1 MMTGS
6 MILSKLEIKNLE
18 NDHLILT
25 TYGKIVEIKKNVID
39 LDFINCWRYEI
50 QVKLSPMYRSVVNAK
65 CTAEPL
71 DRLPNVQPPKQPL
84 SLYEQHRKL
93 MDSPFLEQLQSM
105 LEQTTPFSEQHSSI
119 LEHPLLMEELAPL
132 KQLPP
137 SQEHL
142 PPLYKICLFYHSMF
156 VFLFYEPNVYDDIDK
171 INIINE
177 RILAFQHTMS
187 EQNYTN
193 LLNNADLNLFNQS
206 IFQNI
211 IELYESYFSEFN
223 FLLKFCRETSI
234 VERNLFIFW
243 NVLAFTRK
251 LIRSFVDHQYLDN
264 CNNNINYY
272 DQILYQ
278 RWTKDNENKRRK
290 NALYSNDF
298 NISTYAST

>member
-25 TYGKIVEIKKNVID
+25 TYGKIVEI
-39 LDFINCWRYEI
+39 
-50 QVKLSPMYRSVVNAK
+50 
-65 CTAEPL
+65 
-71 DRLPNVQPPKQPL
+71 
-84 SLYEQHRKL
+84 
-93 MDSPFLEQLQSM
+93 
-105 LEQTTPFSEQHSSI
+105 
-119 LEHPLLMEELAPL
+119 
-132 KQLPP
+132 
-137 SQEHL
+137 
-142 PPLYKICLFYHSMF
+142 CLFYHSMF
-156 VFLFYEPNVYDDIDK
+156 VFLFFKPDDHDDIVK
-171 INIINE
+171 TNIINE

-211 IELYESYFSEFN
+211 MELYKSYFSEFN

-264 CNNNINYY
+264 YQNDINYY

-278 RWTKDNENKRRK
+278 RWNKDNENKRRK
-290 NALYSNDF
+290 KAFTALSSA
-298 NISTYAST
+298 IATIC